1 MRIVQ
6 SVVKAQY
13 DTLKKAGESD
23 EDIQKALKELIRN
36 VRFFEDNSGYIFV
49 YKYDGTNVLF
59 PLKPQLEGKNLNHL
73 KDKNG
78 VYLIQ
83 DLIKAARNGGGIVSY
98 LWPKKKDGEPQ
109 LKFSYALSFEPYGWM
124 MGAGVYVDNVEKEL
138 AAIEVKTGTEITK
151 RVGFFIMVA
160 FGLVIL
166 NIFLNIFLV
175 RKIIT
180 NPLNNLIDNLIERTK
195 NLSSGDGDLTRK
207 LDIVGRDEIAQASQ
221 GINDFIEKVRILIA
235 DAKNLSNENSSIA
248 HELSTTSLSVGKLLE
263 ESTDVVNKTT
273 EKASIIK
280 AEMGISIEEAQTSKK
295 DLEEANVFLKEAN
308 EAILSLTEEIKISAA
323 TEIELAHKIQQLSS
337 DTEQVKDVLLVIGDI
352 ADQTNL
358 LALNAAIE
366 AARAGEHGRGFAVVA
381 DEVRKLAERTQKSLI
396 EINSTISVIVQSIMD
411 SSEQMTANSKK

>member
-73 KDKNG
+73 KDK
-78 VYLIQ
+78 
-83 DLIKAARNGGGIVSY
+83 NGGGIVSY

-175 RKIIT
+175 RKNIT
-180 NPLNNLIDNLIERTK
+180 NPLNNLIERTK
-195 NLSSGDGDLTRK
+195 KPIKWRRRL
-207 LDIVGRDEIAQASQ
+207 
-221 GINDFIEKVRILIA
+221 
-235 DAKNLSNENSSIA
+235 
-248 HELSTTSLSVGKLLE
+248 
-263 ESTDVVNKTT
+263 NKKT
-273 EKASIIK
+273 
-280 AEMGISIEEAQTSKK
+280 
-295 DLEEANVFLKEAN
+295 
-308 EAILSLTEEIKISAA
+308 
-323 TEIELAHKIQQLSS
+323 
-337 DTEQVKDVLLVIGDI
+337 
-352 ADQTNL
+352 
-358 LALNAAIE
+358 
-366 AARAGEHGRGFAVVA
+366 
-381 DEVRKLAERTQKSLI
+381 
-396 EINSTISVIVQSIMD
+396 
-411 SSEQMTANSKK
+411 